1 MQTVREL
8 YLKACDK
15 LTKPVVDQR
24 LKSYFKRMLKRTEE
38 KPGADHNK
46 NACIA
51 IISDLNQRAGYNYR
65 DVPNTCAKIAA
76 LLQRGFTIS
85 DFMKVHE
92 IKVKQWLHDDNMRPY
107 LRPATLYLPSKFE
120 GYLQEWYYEHKRK
133 TIKEERA
140 AIQTQIAPKQWQ
152 EFRTFREMYRYFNIL
167 PADKTDPFKDKMPYE
182 VSEMVDNYVTY
193 WVGNRL
199 DEANDVYQKAKQN
212 FKG

>member
-15 LTKPVVDQR
+15 LTKPVVDHR

-92 IKVKQWLHDDNMRPY
+92 IKVKQWLHDDVMRPY

-120 GYLQEWYYEHKRK
+120 GYLQEWYYDNRKIEREHQS
-133 TIKEERA
+133 
-140 AIQTQIAPKQWQ
+140 AIQKRDKRWD
-152 EFRTFREMYRYFNIL
+152 EFSTFRELYRYQNELMGVELEEFLREI
-167 PADKTDPFKDKMPYE
+167 PYE
-182 VSEMVDNYVTY
+182 VKEMINNYVTI
-193 WVGNRL
+193 WSGNRFE
-199 DEANDVYQKAKQN
+199 EANLVYREAKQGV
-212 FKG
+212 KK